1 MSDWLYQYWLFCFKT
16 TKTWGRGPRFWT
28 ADSLGFDQFQGA
40 TRLSL
45 PSTPANI
52 TDDSRD
58 RENVLPAPSNLCRWL
73 IHLRPDQQENYEPV
87 PEFEDDPSETPAP
100 NPNDESTWSKWPAA
114 WCEPPL
120 QTRLQDALENNDF
133 STIRTQHLP
142 LAIPQIAKAAAR
154 SPDELILESLGFSI
168 MSRNIDQT
176 EELLWQ
182 VKNLSPERV
191 DIASLFPFHLA
202 ATYLDG
208 SKSCCNILEQLFRIN
223 VVDIRKAYTNE
234 LSHTILDSLMIVVLK
249 SHSTTPPEC
258 VDASFKNTGRFPGE
272 EVDICGRWDVD
283 SLCIRHLFA
292 SGQATIPST
301 WKHKFCHTSVQA
313 ICHSIMTVS
322 YNFPT
327 SLGEELSGL
336 YLRQCF
342 NCGTKLQLLPLH
354 TLVLTAYYL
363 ACNGCQDED
372 MFGMVA
378 CLLCMISV
386 GLDPRKTADI
396 SVAALFQ
403 DMELDHQCDHEE
415 LSPAVFCDR
424 LTDTLQIGSLPSKAQ
439 LGWEVFCA
447 LLHLCEAYFNQCTNL
462 RCRSLKQSESWEY
475 EVEEAHHFIGKEPPD
490 DPLFSAHWERH
501 GRPEPFGDRKDIATL
516 WAAIQAELSTYR
528 RIKEGDEWLSRY
540 FSMEEL
546 REQLQRGETI
556 TTNLVQEELLQTHCV
571 CGSLSAYNGV
581 VPTLSDTTSRYI
593 ANLDVWQRATYVPFP
608 EEGAVLV

>member
-16 TKTWGRGPRFWT
+16 AKTWGRGPRFWT
-28 ADSLGFDQFQGA
+28 ADSLDFDQFQGA
-40 TRLSL
+40 TRLGL
-45 PSTPANI
+45 PSTPADI
-52 TDDSRD
+52 TSDSRD
-58 RENVLPAPSNLCRWL
+58 KENVLPAPSDLCRWL
-73 IHLRPDQQENYEPV
+73 IHLRPDEHEYYEPV
-87 PEFEDDPSETPAP
+87 PEFEDDPSETLAP

-114 WCEPPL
+114 WCDPPL

-154 SPDELILESLGFSI
+154 SPDELVLESLGFSI

-176 EELLWQ
+176 KKLLQQIKELG
-182 VKNLSPERV
+182 PERL

-202 ATYLDG
+202 TTYLDG
-208 SKSCCNILEQLFRIN
+208 SKSCCCILGTLLDST
-223 VVDIRKAYTNE
+223 VAMRKVYTNE
-234 LSHTILDSLMIVVLK
+234 LNHTLLDSLMIVILK
-249 SHSTTPPEC
+249 SHSTTPPEY
-258 VDASFKNTGRFPGE
+258 VHVSFKDTGRFPGE
-272 EVDICGRWDVD
+272 EIDICGRWDAD
-283 SLCIRHLFA
+283 SPCIRHLFA

-313 ICHSIMTVS
+313 ICHSIMMIS
-322 YNFPT
+322 YKVPVIARR
-327 SLGEELSGL
+327 EPSGL

-363 ACNGCQDED
+363 ASNGCEDED

-386 GLDPRKTADI
+386 GHDPRRTADI

-424 LTDTLQIGSLPSKAQ
+424 LTDTLQIGSLPAKAQ

-447 LLHLCEAYFNQCTNL
+447 LLHLCEANFDQCTIL
-462 RCRSLKQSESWEY
+462 KCQFMKQSSIEWDQEF
-475 EVEEAHHFIGKEPPD
+475 EENHYFIGKEPPD
-490 DPLFSAHWERH
+490 DIIYNTHRNEHDGL
-501 GRPEPFGDRKDIATL
+501 EPFGDRKDIAIL

-528 RIKEGDEWLSRY
+528 RIQEGNEWLSRY

-546 REQLQRGETI
+546 RKQLRRGETI
-556 TTNLVQEELLQTHCV
+556 TTDYVKEELLRTHCV
-571 CGSLSAYNGV
+571 CGQFSTYNWV
-581 VPTLSDTTSRYI
+581 IAPTLSDTTTRYI

-608 EEGAVLV
+608 EADWY